1 MRIALLGP
9 PGAGKGTQ
17 AKILNEHFG
26 LDTISTGNLIR
37 TAIREGSDLGD
48 RVKSFVHMGNLVPDE
63 LVRNLANESIA
74 KHKFDRFIL
83 DGYPRTVTQAHWVQE
98 FLAAYKAPLD
108 AVISLSLPDSVI
120 VDRLSKRR
128 IHKLTCESYHLEYHP
143 PPADVDPTMIIRR
156 KDDAPEAVRS
166 RIETYREQTHP
177 VEEFFRREGILI
189 EVSGVGSVQ
198 DIGNRVLKQVEQFA
212 ELAIA

>member
-1 MRIALLGP
+1 MRIALFGP

-37 TAIREGSDLGD
+37 TAIREQTDLGNQ
-48 RVKSFVHMGNLVPDE
+48 VKAFVHEGSLVPDE
-63 LVRNLANESIA
+63 LVRDLANESIA
-74 KHKFDRFIL
+74 QHKFDRFIL
-83 DGYPRTVTQAHWVQE
+83 DGYPRTVTQACWVQE

-108 AVISLSLPDSVI
+108 AVISLSLPDDVI
-120 VDRLSKRR
+120 IDRLSKRR

-143 PPADVDPTMIIRR
+143 PPADIDPELIIQR
-156 KDDAPEAVRS
+156 KDDTPDAIRS
-166 RIETYREQTHP
+166 RLETYREQTHP
-177 VEEFFRREGILI
+177 VEEYFRQEGILI

-198 DIGNRVLKQVEQFA
+198 EIGNRVLEQVEQFA
-212 ELAIA
+212 ELALA

>member
-1 MRIALLGP
+1 MHLYNALQAVDPNWLTKEVCFDLHCGQATTFSSP
-9 PGAGKGTQ
+9 NNMFLSLEVPTGGAMPY
-17 AKILNEHFG
+17 A
-26 LDTISTGNLIR
+26 
-37 TAIREGSDLGD
+37 
-48 RVKSFVHMGNLVPDE
+48 
-63 LVRNLANESIA
+63 RN
-74 KHKFDRFIL
+74 F
-83 DGYPRTVTQAHWVQE
+83 
-98 FLAAYKAPLD
+98 
-108 AVISLSLPDSVI
+108 SLPDSVI